1 MKPFRKTVTKN
12 GKKTKVNTW
21 SIRYRNAQGK
31 RQEEHGFLT
40 EEEGWFRLKEAKKEV
55 EEEKL
60 GIRDPRQKHYR
71 KPLSEHLDDFK
82 KALEDEGVSTEQVK
96 LVTGR
101 IRRILDGCKFNF
113 PPDLC
118 PLAVKSYLAQLRKD
132 GLSEQTAMHY
142 IRAIK
147 QLTLFL
153 VKHKRLHENPFTE
166 LKVKKDVEKKHPR
179 RALSA
184 VELNKLLETTRRLG
198 SFRGLS
204 GPDRAMLY
212 LTAVQTGFRASELAS
227 LVVLDLNLDQEPAVV
242 VLDGSR
248 TKNGKEAKIPLSRM
262 FADTL
267 RIWLESKP
275 RTALLW
281 PGNWAR
287 YKEGGVMVQHDLK
300 AAGIPYDVNGRYADF
315 HALRKTFVTNL
326 ARSGVLPKVAQ
337 ALARHSDINLTLGV
351 YTDLEMDE
359 LHEAIGRLDRIVG
372 TSDSTGPGE
381 GPKDERRSEETK
393 DTIDHCERTN

>member
-12 GKKTKVNTW
+12 GRKITVSTW
-21 SIRYRNAQGK
+21 SIRYRNAAGK
-31 RQEEHGFLT
+31 RQEEHGFLS
-40 EEEGWFRLKEAKKEV
+40 EQEAWFRLKEAKKEV
-55 EEEKL
+55 EDERL
-60 GIRDPRQKHYR
+60 GIRDPRQKNYR
-71 KPLSEHLDDFK
+71 KPLTEHLADFK

-101 IRRILDGCKFNF
+101 VRRILDGCKFHF
-113 PPDLC
+113 PTDLC
-118 PLAVKSYLAQLRKD
+118 PLALRSYLARLRRD

-166 LKVKKDVEKKHPR
+166 VKVKKEVEKKHPR

-184 VELNKLLETTRRLG
+184 AELNKLLATTRHLG
-198 SFRGLS
+198 CFRGLS
-204 GPDRAMLY
+204 GPDRSLLY

-227 LVVLDLNLDQEPAVV
+227 LTVGDLNLDQEPAVV

-248 TKNGKEAKIPLSRM
+248 TKNGKEARIPLSRS

-267 RIWLESKP
+267 RGWLDGKP

-287 YKEGGVMVQHDLK
+287 YKEAGVMLQHDLK
-300 AAGIPYDVNGRYADF
+300 AAGVPYEVNGRFADF

-326 ARSGVLPKVAQ
+326 ARSGVMPKVAQ

-351 YTDLEMDE
+351 YTDLEMDD
-359 LHEAIGRLDRIVG
+359 LHEAIGRLDRIVDSGVKQG
-372 TSDSTGPGE
+372 TGEKADPKNESSEGQTEASDS
-381 GPKDERRSEETK
+381 
-393 DTIDHCERTN
+393 

>member
-1 MKPFRKTVTKN
+1 M
-12 GKKTKVNTW
+12 
-21 SIRYRNAQGK
+21 
-31 RQEEHGFLT
+31 
-40 EEEGWFRLKEAKKEV
+40 
-55 EEEKL
+55 
-60 GIRDPRQKHYR
+60 GIRDPRQKNYR
-71 KPLSEHLDDFK
+71 KPLTEHLDDFK
-82 KALEDEGVSTEQVK
+82 KALEDEGVSVEQVK

-101 IRRILDGCKFNF
+101 VRRILDGCKFNF
-113 PPDLC
+113 PTDLC
-118 PLAVKSYLAQLRKD
+118 PLALRSYLALRRKG

-153 VKHKRLHENPFTE
+153 VKHKRLSENPFTE
-166 LKVKKDVEKKHPR
+166 VKVKKEVEKKHHR

-184 VELNKLLETTRRLG
+184 AELNKLLDTTRPLG
-198 SFRGLS
+198 PFRGLS
-204 GPDRAMLY
+204 GPDRAILY

-227 LVVLDLNLDQEPAVV
+227 LVVGDLNLDQDPAVV

-248 TKNGKEAKIPLSRM
+248 TKNGKEARIPLSRT

-267 RIWLESKP
+267 RTWLAGKP
-275 RTALLW
+275 RTASLW

-287 YKEGGVMVQHDLK
+287 YKEAGVMLQHDLK
-300 AAGIPYDVNGRYADF
+300 AAGIPYKDNGRFADF

-326 ARSGVLPKVAQ
+326 ARSGVMPKVAQ

-359 LHEAIGRLDRIVG
+359 LHEAVARLDSIIKPKAPSLAPEGDRA
-372 TSDSTGPGE
+372 SD
-381 GPKDERRSEETK
+381 
-393 DTIDHCERTN
+393 

>member
-12 GKKTKVNTW
+12 GKKIKVNRW
-21 SIRYRNAQGK
+21 SIRYQNAEGK

-40 EEEGWFRLKEAKKEV
+40 EEEAWYRLKEAKKEV
-55 EEEKL
+55 EEERL
-60 GIRDPRQKHYR
+60 GIRDPRRKHYR
-71 KPLSEHLDDFK
+71 KPLTEHIDDFK
-82 KALEDEGVSTEQVK
+82 KALEDEGVSAEQVK

-101 IRRILDGCKFNF
+101 IRRTCDGCGFNF

-118 PLAVKSYLAQLRKD
+118 PLALKGYLAKLRKD

-153 VKHKRLHENPFTE
+153 VKHKRLHENPFAD
-166 LKVKKDVEKKHPR
+166 LKVKKEVEKKHPR
-179 RALSA
+179 RALSVTEINRLLDA
-184 VELNKLLETTRRLG
+184 VRHQAPL
-198 SFRGLS
+198 RGLS

-212 LTAVQTGFRASELAS
+212 RTAIQTGFRASELAS
-227 LVVLDLNLDQEPAVV
+227 LTVGDLNLDQEPAVV

-248 TKNGKEAKIPLSRM
+248 TKNGKEAKIPLSRV
-262 FADTL
+262 FADSL
-267 RIWLESKP
+267 RGWLGGKARSD
-275 RTALLW
+275 LLW

-287 YKEGGVMVQHDLK
+287 YKEAGVMIQHDLK
-300 AAGIPYDVNGRYADF
+300 AAGIPYQVNGRFADF

-326 ARSGVLPKVAQ
+326 ARSGVMPKVAQ

-359 LHEAIGRLDRIVG
+359 LHQAVTRLDAIVKAG
-372 TSDSTGPGE
+372 HQSPLGDGAHALQADEEE
-381 GPKDERRSEETK
+381 GVTD
-393 DTIDHCERTN
+393 

>member
-12 GKKTKVNTW
+12 GKKTKVSTW

-55 EEEKL
+55 EGERL
-60 GIRDPRQKHYR
+60 GIRDPRQKNHR
-71 KPLSEHLDDFK
+71 KPLTEHLDDFR
-82 KALEDEGVSTEQVK
+82 KALEDEGVSAEQVK

-101 IRRILDGCKFNF
+101 IRRILEGCKFVF

-118 PLAVKSYLAQLRKD
+118 PLALRSYLARLRKD

-153 VKHKRLHENPFTE
+153 VKHKRLHESPFAE
-166 LKVKKDVEKKHPR
+166 VRVKKEVEKRHPR
-179 RALSA
+179 RALSV
-184 VELNKLLETTRRLG
+184 VELNKLLDTTRQQAPL
-198 SFRGLS
+198 RGLS

-212 LTAVQTGFRASELAS
+212 LMAVQTGFRASELAS
-227 LVVLDLNLDQEPAVV
+227 LVVGDLSLDQHPAVV
-242 VLDGSR
+242 LLDGSR
-248 TKNGKEAKIPLSRM
+248 TKNGKEAKIPLSPT
-262 FADTL
+262 FVGTL
-267 RIWLESKP
+267 KGWLKDKP
-275 RTALLW
+275 VTAQLW

-287 YKEGGVMVQHDLK
+287 YKEAGVMLQHDLK
-300 AAGIPYDVNGRYADF
+300 AAGIPYQVNGKFADF

-326 ARSGVLPKVAQ
+326 ARSGVMPKVAQ
-337 ALARHSDINLTLGV
+337 ALARHSDINLTMGV

-359 LHEAIGRLDRIVG
+359 LQAAVGRLDAFVKVEG
-372 TSDSTGPGE
+372 DVAKPEDDGKVPGNKRD
-381 GPKDERRSEETK
+381 GRDEAK
-393 DTIDHCERTN
+393 PG

>member
-40 EEEGWFRLKEAKKEV
+40 EEEGWYRLKEAKKEV
-55 EEEKL
+55 EDERL
-60 GIRDPRQKHYR
+60 GIRDPRQKNQR
-71 KPLSEHLDDFK
+71 KPLTEHLDDFK
-82 KALEDEGVSTEQVK
+82 KALEDEGVSDEQVK

-101 IRRILDGCKFNF
+101 VRRILEGCKFNF
-113 PPDLC
+113 PTDLC
-118 PLAVKSYLAQLRKD
+118 PLALRSYLARLRKG

-147 QLTLFL
+147 QMTLFL
-153 VKHKRLHENPFTE
+153 VKHKRIHENPFTE
-166 LKVKKDVEKKHPR
+166 VKVKKEVEKKHPR

-184 VELNKLLETTRRLG
+184 VELNKLLATTRHLG
-198 SFRGLS
+198 PFRGLS
-204 GPDRAMLY
+204 GPDRALLY

-227 LVVLDLNLDQEPAVV
+227 LVVGDLNLDQDPAVV

-248 TKNGKEAKIPLSRM
+248 TKNGKEAKIPLSRS

-267 RIWLESKP
+267 RGWLAGKP
-275 RTALLW
+275 RTAVLW

-287 YKEGGVMVQHDLK
+287 YKEAGVMLQHDLK
-300 AAGIPYDVNGRYADF
+300 AAGIPYEVNGRYADF

-326 ARSGVLPKVAQ
+326 ARSGVMPKVAQ
-337 ALARHSDINLTLGV
+337 TLARHSDINLTLGV

-359 LHEAIGRLDRIVG
+359 LHEAVSRLDAMI
-372 TSDSTGPGE
+372 DSEHQRLLSNAYKASQGDPGKGSTE
-381 GPKDERRSEETK
+381 
-393 DTIDHCERTN
+393 

>member
-40 EEEGWFRLKEAKKEV
+40 EEEGWYRLKEAKKEV
-55 EEEKL
+55 EDERL
-60 GIRDPRQKHYR
+60 GIRDPRQKNHL
-71 KPLSEHLDDFK
+71 KPLTEHLEDFK
-82 KALEDEGVSTEQVK
+82 KAIEDEGVSAEQVK

-101 IRRILDGCKFNF
+101 VRRILEGCKFNF

-118 PLAVKSYLAQLRKD
+118 PLALRSYLARLRKD

-153 VKHKRLHENPFTE
+153 VKHKRLQENPFTE
-166 LKVKKDVEKKHPR
+166 VKVKKEVEKRHPR
-179 RALSA
+179 RALSF
-184 VELNKLLETTRRLG
+184 VELNKLLGTTRRLG
-198 SFRGLS
+198 PFRGLS
-204 GPDRAMLY
+204 GPDRAILY
-212 LTAVQTGFRASELAS
+212 LTAVQTGFRASELS
-227 LVVLDLNLDQEPAVV
+227 SILVGDLNLDQDPAVV

-248 TKNGKEAKIPLSRM
+248 TKNGKEAKIPLSPT
-262 FADTL
+262 FVITL
-267 RIWLESKP
+267 RSWLEGKP
-275 RTALLW
+275 DTATLW

-287 YKEGGVMVQHDLK
+287 NKEAGVMLQHDLK
-300 AAGIPYDVNGRYADF
+300 AAGIPYEVNGHFADF

-326 ARSGVLPKVAQ
+326 ARSGVMPKVAQ

-351 YTDLEMDE
+351 YTDLDMDE
-359 LHEAIGRLDRIVG
+359 LHEAIGRLDGII
-372 TSDSTGPGE
+372 
-381 GPKDERRSEETK
+381 KSEEQPPSAEGDQAPK
-393 DTIDHCERTN
+393 GPR

>member
-40 EEEGWFRLKEAKKEV
+40 EEEGWYRLKEAKKEV
-55 EEEKL
+55 EDERL
-60 GIRDPRQKHYR
+60 GIRDPRQKNHR
-71 KPLSEHLDDFK
+71 KPLTEHLDDFK
-82 KALEDEGVSTEQVK
+82 KALEDEEVSAEQVK

-101 IRRILDGCKFNF
+101 VRRILEGCKFSF

-118 PLAVKSYLAQLRKD
+118 PLALRSYLARLRKD

-153 VKHKRLHENPFTE
+153 VKHKRLQENPFTE
-166 LKVKKDVEKKHPR
+166 VKVKKEVEKRHPR
-179 RALSA
+179 RALSI
-184 VELNKLLETTRRLG
+184 VELNKLLDTTYYLG
-198 SFRGLS
+198 PFRGLS
-204 GPDRAMLY
+204 GPDRAILY
-212 LTAVQTGFRASELAS
+212 LTAVQTGFRASELSS
-227 LVVLDLNLDQEPAVV
+227 LVVGDLNLDQDPAFV
-242 VLDGSR
+242 VLDGRR
-248 TKNGKEAKIPLSRM
+248 TKNGKEAKIPLSPT
-262 FADTL
+262 FVSTL
-267 RIWLESKP
+267 RSWLEGKP
-275 RTALLW
+275 KTATLW

-287 YKEGGVMVQHDLK
+287 YKEAGVMLQHDLK
-300 AAGIPYDVNGRYADF
+300 AAGIPYEVNGRFADF

-326 ARSGVLPKVAQ
+326 ARSGVMPKVAQ

-351 YTDLEMDE
+351 YTDLDMDE
-359 LHEAIGRLDRIVG
+359 LHEAIGRLDSIIK
-372 TSDSTGPGE
+372 
-381 GPKDERRSEETK
+381 PKDHSSGGSEKSPNDPE
-393 DTIDHCERTN
+393 

>member
-21 SIRYRNAQGK
+21 SVRYRNALGK

-40 EEEGWFRLKEAKKEV
+40 EEEGWYRLKEAKKEV
-55 EEEKL
+55 EDERL
-60 GIRDPRQKHYR
+60 GIRDPRQKNR
-71 KPLSEHLDDFK
+71 SKPLSEHLDDFK
-82 KALEDEGVSTEQVK
+82 KALEDEGVSAEQVK

-101 IRRILDGCKFNF
+101 VRRILEGCKFNF

-118 PLAVKSYLAQLRKD
+118 PLALRGYLARLRKD

-147 QLTLFL
+147 QMTLFL
-153 VKHKRLHENPFTE
+153 MKHKRLHENPFTE
-166 LKVKKDVEKKHPR
+166 VKVKKEVEKKHPR

-184 VELNKLLETTRRLG
+184 VELNKLLDTTRLLEP
-198 SFRGLS
+198 FRGLS
-204 GPDRAMLY
+204 GPDRALLY
-212 LTAVQTGFRASELAS
+212 LTAVQTGFRASELSS
-227 LVVLDLNLDQEPAVV
+227 LVVRDLNLDQDPAVV

-248 TKNGKEAKIPLSRM
+248 TKNGKEAKIPLSPT
-262 FADTL
+262 FASNL
-267 RIWLESKP
+267 RTWLEGKP
-275 RTALLW
+275 ETAALW

-287 YKEGGVMVQHDLK
+287 YKEAGVMLQHDLK
-300 AAGIPYDVNGRYADF
+300 AAGIPYQVNGRFADF

-326 ARSGVLPKVAQ
+326 ARSGVMPKVAQ

-351 YTDLEMDE
+351 YTDLDTDE
-359 LHEAIGRLDRIVG
+359 LHEAIGRLDAIIKSADQPS
-372 TSDSTGPGE
+372 TSKGD
-381 GPKDERRSEETK
+381 
-393 DTIDHCERTN
+393 